1 MDIAHLLNA
10 VPKLSLGQYLRPVD
24 LLELSLTSQRV
35 QGVLLDQKRVVKDA
49 YHAYYG
55 PVLTAFRIREHNY
68 LQLNTVEAVQY
79 FLHKSILKN
88 QTLRR
93 YLKGHVRVDN
103 DPGMLNEVWR
113 RALLG
118 YFDIEY
124 QPGYGEIDPD
134 YYWGSLWEWARKYYQ
149 WSAPYL
155 PNTEFLSATS
165 KDFATVLLQTY
176 LGDRD
181 CCNPKIK
188 VLQYGYA
195 HDALK
200 KYGLCCLMELSSDYS
215 FNSMEKKELPFN
227 FLSNFLKMLPDPFC
241 TDIKKDMMHYLMEE
255 EPTYRVLSACLC
267 IWKCEKLDTQLDMLA
282 LLKEF
287 FQKMLSKCEQQ
298 QSVNLSDS
306 TFEDIQ
312 AESKKYTVNIG
323 CGELL
328 LKYQYQLSQILP
340 QNIAVTSLS
349 TAFALIELVYV
360 FSARYYRQF
369 DLYQCDNWYVKL
381 IADKVNK
388 GERKQAE
395 LLTVALA
402 MKLPRQVP
410 DDTRSSYTN
419 VRPIVA
425 FDSQLFKDVQSALLV
440 VTGLFEYACLTFAE
454 PKDNLFRSVWAFF
467 RNVLSGKNLELVKL
481 ALAKYSKLHDT
492 ASDEGE
498 DHCSTNLHKT
508 LHSILFEA
516 CSCDMFVDFVES
528 SKDIFKYS
536 DCILAGE
543 FCAQLVRQ
551 YDESDE
557 AYLVM
562 SDLLERYAA
571 RTEADSALRTANFI
585 EKCTEDYEE
594 ATQMAV
600 IKLEKSCSAEYMQD
614 VCSNLSKDVAKTLG
628 LRHAKRR
635 RVIR

>member
-1 MDIAHLLNA
+1 MNITHLLNA
-10 VPKLSLGQYLRPVD
+10 VPKSSLGQYLRPVD

-35 QGVLLDQKRVVKDA
+35 QGVLLDQERVVKDA

-93 YLKGHVRVDN
+93 YLKGLVRVDN
-103 DPGMLNEVWR
+103 DPGMLNQVWR
-113 RALLG
+113 RELLG

-124 QPGYGEIDPD
+124 QAGYGEIDPD
-134 YYWGSLWEWARKYYQ
+134 NYRGSLC
-149 WSAPYL
+149 AP
-155 PNTEFLSATS
+155 S

-176 LGDRD
+176 LSDRD

-200 KYGLCCLMELSSDYS
+200 KYGLRCLMELLSNYN
-215 FNSMEKKELPFN
+215 FNSIQEKVLPFN
-227 FLSNFLKMLPDPFC
+227 FLSYFLKMLPDPFC
-241 TDIKKDMMHYLMEE
+241 TDIEKDVMHYFLEE

-267 IWKCEKLDTQLDMLA
+267 ILKREQLHTQLDMLV

-298 QSVNLSDS
+298 QSVNLSDN

-312 AESKKYTVNIG
+312 AESKKYAVNIG
-323 CGELL
+323 CGEVL
-328 LKYQYQLSQILP
+328 LKYQYQLSLILP
-340 QNIAVTSLS
+340 QDIAVTSLS
-349 TAFALIELVYV
+349 TVFALIELVQV

-388 GERKQAE
+388 GELKQAE

-402 MKLPRQVP
+402 MKLPRQVL
-410 DDTRSSYTN
+410 DDTRNSYTN
-419 VRPIVA
+419 FRPIVA
-425 FDSQLFKDVQSALLV
+425 FNPQYFKDIQSALLD
-440 VTGLFEYACLTFAE
+440 VTGLFEYTCLTFAE
-454 PKDNLFRSVWAFF
+454 PKDNLFRSVWALFK
-467 RNVLSGKNLELVKL
+467 NVLSGKNLELVKL
-481 ALAKYSKLHDT
+481 ALAKYSKLHDS
-492 ASDEGE
+492 ASDEEE
-498 DHCSTNLHKT
+498 DHCSSNLHKT
-508 LHSILFEA
+508 LHSILSEA

-536 DCILAGE
+536 DCILASE

-557 AYLVM
+557 ACLIM
-562 SDLLERYAA
+562 LDLLERYAE
-571 RTEADSALRTANFI
+571 RTDADSAQRTANVI
-585 EKCTEDYEE
+585 ENLLRITKRLHRWPSLNCRSH
-594 ATQMAV
+594 AV
-600 IKLEKSCSAEYMQD
+600 PSIFRTFAL
-614 VCSNLSKDVAKTLG
+614 
-628 LRHAKRR
+628 
-635 RVIR
+635 I